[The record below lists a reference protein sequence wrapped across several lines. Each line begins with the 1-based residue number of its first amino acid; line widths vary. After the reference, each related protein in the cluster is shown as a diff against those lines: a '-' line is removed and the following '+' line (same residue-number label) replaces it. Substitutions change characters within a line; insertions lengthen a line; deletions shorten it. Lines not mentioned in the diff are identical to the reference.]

1 MGHCSDPLLPRFVVL
16 GSGENEELDSRHKES
31 RLTGQQSQCAGRLE
45 LKYGDTWGT
54 VCDTNFDVNDAAV
67 ICRDVGCGPLKR
79 IEPEAHSK
87 EVPKIWDKEIQCKGN
102 ESQLFY
108 CPPALSGKDCKTNRI
123 VSVACSV
130 KKGSFSS
137 LRLVNGSDGCS
148 GRVELRRGDTWEAVC
163 DSHWD
168 LEEANVVCSHLDC
181 GYAKDTLSASYFGNG
196 SGPLWPSEFE
206 CKGTEPYLWNCT
218 VSSER
223 QRHCDYKTTAGVVCS
238 ADNWHVRLADGE
250 SRCDG
255 RVEVYYNRTWGSVED
270 EEWGLQDAQVICR
283 QLGCGEAIEA
293 YNSTNYGQG
302 KGPVWL
308 RDVHCIGNES
318 HLRHCDV
325 SQLNLSLN
333 ASGGVGVLCSEHIH
347 LRVVSAGSQCAGRV
361 EAYYM
366 GSWGTVCDD
375 SWDLAEAAVVCKQL
389 DCGPAVEATVSAHHG
404 QGAGPVWLDDLQC
417 RGNESLLWDC
427 ASGGWGQHDC
437 RHKED
442 AGVICAEFKQLRLVS
457 EEYECAGR
465 LEAFYNGTWGSVC
478 SNNMLRPTVA
488 VVCRQ
493 LDCGDTGKTAS
504 SGQFGKGPGPKWLDN
519 VKCHGNELFLWQC
532 PSLPWGQNKCV
543 DGEEAGIICSEQRRK
558 RTLKREGPC
567 PEDGSDTQCS
577 EKDHVRLAGGES
589 RCSGRVEVWFN
600 ASWGT
605 VCDDSWDIRDAH
617 VVCKQLNCGAA
628 ASALSEA
635 HFGKGTGSIWLD
647 EVNCRGTELSLLDC
661 RTGWDKPDCDHKE
674 DAGVICADAL
684 LTTMSTLQAN
694 RRTGNVPD
702 CPYGL

>member
-1 MGHCSDPLLPRFVVL
+1 MIYMGSRQSAGLAEARPRSGGEGHSGQRPGVIESDLGHAEMQQQLVAGFGTSFGPLLSTMHPDLV
-16 GSGENEELDSRHKES
+16 
-31 RLTGQQSQCAGRLE
+31 TTA
-45 LKYGDTWGT
+45 
-54 VCDTNFDVNDAAV
+54 
-67 ICRDVGCGPLKR
+67 
-79 IEPEAHSK
+79 
-87 EVPKIWDKEIQCKGN
+87 PK
-102 ESQLFY
+102 
-108 CPPALSGKDCKTNRI
+108 
-123 VSVACSV
+123 SV

-206 CKGTEPYLWNCT
+206 
-218 VSSER
+218 S
-223 QRHCDYKTTAGVVCS
+223 
-238 ADNWHVRLADGE
+238 DNWHVRLADGE

-293 YNSTNYGQG
+293 YNSTNYGQ
-302 KGPVWL
+302 
-308 RDVHCIGNES
+308 
-318 HLRHCDV
+318 
-325 SQLNLSLN
+325 
-333 ASGGVGVLCSEHIH
+333 EHIH

-543 DGEEAGIICSEQRRK
+543 DGEEAGIICS
-558 RTLKREGPC
+558 
-567 PEDGSDTQCS
+567 
-577 EKDHVRLAGGES
+577 AG
-589 RCSGRVEVWFN
+589 
-600 ASWGT
+600 
-605 VCDDSWDIRDAH
+605 
-617 VVCKQLNCGAA
+617 
-628 ASALSEA
+628 
-635 HFGKGTGSIWLD
+635 
-647 EVNCRGTELSLLDC
+647 
-661 RTGWDKPDCDHKE
+661 
-674 DAGVICADAL
+674 
-684 LTTMSTLQAN
+684 
-694 RRTGNVPD
+694 
-702 CPYGL
+702 